1 MRLINDLAYID
12 ASQLRRFGCF
22 KPNLR
27 SNVTLDLLIDGI
39 KIGEIDCFC
48 AISYPNSYLSLHWQ
62 GVKKRIEQ
70 DIQLTSIPSNLRKF
84 DPKTRKN
91 RIYYFVCPITK
102 LRCSKL
108 FLAGSQFVSRHAT
121 DAKYFSQLNSKP
133 NRKIISLLEMEQ
145 KAKEAIDLIGSSKI
159 YRTYR
164 GKISKSM
171 KRAMAKAEKAMDQRR
186 KKSEA
191 FMTAMDTEIKKTKK
205 GYTVIKRGPA
215 NASNSSD
222 SPDWNL
228 PEWDL

>member
-1 MRLINDLAYID
+1 MRLIKDLAYID

-27 SNVTLDLLIDGI
+27 SNVTLDLLVDGI

-48 AISYPNSYLSLHWQ
+48 AISYPNSYISLHWQ

-70 DIQLTSIPSNLRKF
+70 DIQLTSIPSNLGKF

-91 RIYYFVCPITK
+91 RIYYFVCPVTK

-121 DAKYFSQLNSKP
+121 GAKYYSQVSSKP

-145 KAKEAIDLIGSSKI
+145 KAREAIQQIGSSKI
-159 YRTYR
+159 YQTYK

-171 KRAMAKAEKAMDQRR
+171 KRAIAKAEKAIDQRA
-186 KKSEA
+186 KKSEDL
-191 FMTAMDTEIKKTKK
+191 MTAMDTEIKKTKK
-205 GYTVIKRGPA
+205 GFAVIKRSPVNG
-215 NASNSSD
+215 SNSSD